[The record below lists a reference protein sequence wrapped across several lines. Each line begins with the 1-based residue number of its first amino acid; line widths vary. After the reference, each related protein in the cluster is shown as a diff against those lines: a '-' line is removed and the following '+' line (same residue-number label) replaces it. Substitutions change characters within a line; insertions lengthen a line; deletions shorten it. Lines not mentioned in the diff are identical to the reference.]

1 MKYGTLVRIGNINE
15 AAQKF
20 NELREVGFDACQL
33 SYKPAEY
40 DLRDAA
46 IIRKAADDAGIDIS
60 AQFAGYYDTDTI
72 WNNRYGY
79 LTAGLNIEAYR
90 VSRVNYV
97 KSAVRFAKEVG
108 TTDVVIHAGY
118 IPNNPFAPEYAL
130 MLTAVE
136 MIASY
141 AQSLDMNILF
151 ETGADSPVTLLRLIK
166 DIGRDNLYI
175 NLDPANLIMYGYGN
189 PIDALYT
196 FGKYVRN
203 IHGKDGM
210 PPTDPVNLGKE
221 VPAGEGY
228 VDFPKMF
235 RMLKDLGY
243 DRYIIIEREIS
254 GPQQKKDILKA
265 MNYFKKLYN
274 EIY

>member
-1 MKYGTLVRIGNINE
+1 MKYGTLVRITDPAE
-15 AAQKF
+15 AKEKF
-20 NELREVGFDACQL
+20 RELRGYGFDSCQL
-33 SYKPAEY
+33 VYKPEKY
-40 DLRDAA
+40 VLENAA
-46 IIRKAADDAGIDIS
+46 IIRKTADDEGIDIS
-60 AQFAGYYDTDTI
+60 AQFAGFYDTDTI
-72 WNNRYGY
+72 WDNYYGY
-79 LTAGLNIEAYR
+79 MTAGLNVEAYR

-97 KSAVRFAKEVG
+97 KSVGRFAKELG
-108 TTDVVIHAGY
+108 ITDVVIHAGF
-118 IPNNPFAPEYAL
+118 IPNNPFSPDYAS
-130 MLTAVE
+130 MLTAIE
-136 MIASY
+136 SISSY
-141 AQSLDMNILF
+141 YETIGMNLLF
-151 ETGADSPVTLLRLIK
+151 ETGPESPVTLLRLIK

-210 PPTDPVNLGKE
+210 PPTDPRNLGKE
-221 VPAGEGY
+221 VPAGEGM

-235 RMLKDLGY
+235 KMLKDLNY

-254 GPQQKKDILKA
+254 GPQQAKDIIKA
-265 MNYFKKLYN
+265 KAYFEKLVS